1 MATPES
7 FSPIEDQLTVT
18 SESSE
23 TRMIDLDMPEDSP
36 DPTQVPEP
44 GMHVTLGDSAI
55 DPLSTFPLSD
65 DETTEELQAAEDTE
79 QARDPKADLNPAEE

>member
-7 FSPIEDQLTVT
+7 ISPIEDQFTEV
-18 SESSE
+18 SEFDE
-23 TRMIDLDMPEDSP
+23 TRVVDLDMPEDEDSP

-44 GMHVTLGDSAI
+44 GMHVTMGDSAL

-79 QARDPKADLNPAEE
+79 QARAPQAD